1 MSDIRFPLS
10 DYFYTTCIGEIR
22 THKDLSFKN
31 STYASY
37 STLLGR
43 YSLVKHSWYQL
54 NYQKISEIYK
64 EFFTILIVF
73 LVSQFFSRFSRV
85 FLELRKLWFFKEVP
99 VVATVASIS
108 FKGFYEFSFSSKYL
122 FQVLNWKEILIFYF
136 DNYNELLLKIFLK
149 DLTFLL
155 RKIFTRYLSSYNII
169 IIYFCL
175 RSA

>member
-1 MSDIRFPLS
+1 MLKRKLKDNPITILLGVVTVRFPLS

-43 YSLVKHSWYQL
+43 YSLGKHSWYQL

-64 EFFTILIVF
+64 DSLRFLIVF
-73 LVSQFFSRFSRV
+73 LVSQFFSRFSRGSK
-85 FLELRKLWFFKEVP
+85 ELRKLWFFREVP

-108 FKGFYEFSFSSKYL
+108 FKVFYEFSFSSKYPS
-122 FQVLNWKEILIFYF
+122 
-136 DNYNELLLKIFLK
+136 D
-149 DLTFLL
+149 T
-155 RKIFTRYLSSYNII
+155 
-169 IIYFCL
+169 
-175 RSA
+175 